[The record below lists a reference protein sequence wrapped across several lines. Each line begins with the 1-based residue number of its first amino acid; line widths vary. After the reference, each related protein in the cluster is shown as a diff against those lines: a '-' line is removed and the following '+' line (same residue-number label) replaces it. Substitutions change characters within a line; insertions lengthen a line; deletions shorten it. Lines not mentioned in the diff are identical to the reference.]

1 MKEQELGILI
11 REAWTALSP
20 HYENAI
26 ECIIDESGLEGRVWG
41 VLLAVL
47 TFEPELTTPAH
58 LLVRIPYT
66 SADLYLERL
75 KSAAQAGYL
84 EEVEPGKFRLSL
96 LGQSELNHFIIEAR
110 NAMSCANPLSFS
122 ESIRLTGLLEK
133 LVQSC
138 LDTEPPP
145 GRWSIR
151 HSFKLMPSK
160 DPPMPYIEQAF
171 SCLSAYRDDAHLAA
185 WKQSGLSATALE
197 TLTLLWRGDVHSLDL
212 IVEKLEYRGHSL
224 WVYAD
229 ALAELREC
237 GYISGSDDKLEITP
251 TGKYFRE
258 HVESDTDGYFFSPWS
273 CLSDS
278 EKVELGELLINLRDG
293 LNETVPSRKNV

>member
-20 HYENAI
+20 HYESAI
-26 ECIIDESGLEGRVWG
+26 ECIIDESELEGRIWG

-47 TFEPELTTPAH
+47 TFEPDPTTPAH

-66 SADLYLERL
+66 AADLYLARL
-75 KSAAQAGYL
+75 NSAAQAGYL
-84 EEVEPGKFRLSL
+84 EEVEPGKFRLSKK
-96 LGQSELNHFIIEAR
+96 GRSELNCFIKDAR
-110 NAMSCANPLSFS
+110 DAMSRADPLPSA
-122 ESIRLTGLLEK
+122 ESKHLASLLDK

-138 LDTEPPP
+138 LNTDPPP
-145 GRWSIR
+145 DTWSVR
-151 HSFKLMPSK
+151 HSFKLMPSM
-160 DPPMPYIEQAF
+160 DPPLPYIEQGF

-197 TLTLLWRGDVHSLDL
+197 TLTLLWRGDVYSLDSL
-212 IVEKLEYRGHSL
+212 VKKLEYRGHSL

-229 ALAELREC
+229 ALAVLRER
-237 GYISGSDDKLEITP
+237 GDISGADDKLVITP

-258 HVESDTDGYFFSPWS
+258 RVESDTDGYFFAPWS

-278 EKVELGELLINLRDG
+278 EKVELGDLLVNLRDG
-293 LNETVPSRKNV
+293 LKTTAPN

>member
-20 HYENAI
+20 HYESAI
-26 ECIIDESGLEGRVWG
+26 ECIIDESELEGRIWG

-47 TFEPELTTPAH
+47 TFEPDPTTPAH

-66 SADLYLERL
+66 AAELYLARL
-75 KSAAQAGYL
+75 NSAAQAGYL
-84 EEVEPGKFRLSL
+84 EEVEPGKYRLSKK
-96 LGQSELNHFIIEAR
+96 GRSELNCFIKDAR
-110 NAMSCANPLSFS
+110 DAMSRADPLPSA
-122 ESIRLTGLLEK
+122 ESKRLGSLLDK

-138 LDTEPPP
+138 LNTDPPP
-145 GRWSIR
+145 DTWSVR
-151 HSFKLMPSK
+151 HSFKLMPSM
-160 DPPMPYIEQAF
+160 DPPLPYIEQGF

-197 TLTLLWRGDVHSLDL
+197 TLTLLWRGDVYSLDSL
-212 IVEKLEYRGHSL
+212 VKKLEYRGHSL

-229 ALAELREC
+229 ALAVLRER
-237 GYISGSDDKLEITP
+237 GDISGADDKLVITP

-258 HVESDTDGYFFSPWS
+258 RVESDTDGYFFAPWS

-278 EKVELGELLINLRDG
+278 EKVELGDLLVNLRDG
-293 LNETVPSRKNV
+293 LKTTAPDL